1 MPAQQGGQTTT
12 ASEVIFPLAGRRV
25 WVAGHKGMVGSAL
38 TRRLAENDVEVVTVS
53 RDDLDL
59 RDSEATLRWVKD
71 VAPEMIFVAAGRVG
85 GIEANSRF
93 PADFIADNMAI
104 NMSVISAAV
113 RTEVPKL
120 MVLGSS
126 CIYPK
131 HAEQPM
137 RENSL
142 LTGPIEPTNVWYAIA
157 KISALKLAEAYRI
170 QYGHD
175 FISAMPTNLYGLNDN
190 FDEGRGHVIPALMSK
205 ARHAVESKAEVLEV
219 WGSGS
224 PLREFLHVD
233 DCADALVYL
242 AERYSAAET
251 VNVGSGLEISIREI
265 AEKICATAGF
275 GGELRFDPTRPDGA
289 PRKLVDSSRVRAMGW
304 APRVG
309 FDDGLRSTYEWFLG
323 AHPGKQKG
331 TVDHV
336 G

>member
-1 MPAQQGGQTTT
+1 MLAEPGVRAAP

-38 TRRLAENDVEVVTVS
+38 VKRLAASDVELVTVG
-53 RDDLDL
+53 RDELDL
-59 RDSEATLRWVKD
+59 RDSDATLRWVRD
-71 VAPEMIFVAAGRVG
+71 VAPEMIFIAAGRVG
-85 GIEANSRF
+85 GIAANASF
-93 PADFIADNMAI
+93 PADFIADNLAI

-113 RTEVPKL
+113 RTDVPKL

-137 RENSL
+137 RESSL
-142 LTGPIEPTNVWYAIA
+142 LTGAIEPTNVWYAIA

-175 FISAMPTNLYGLNDN
+175 FISAMPTSLFGPNDN

-205 ARHAVESKAEVLEV
+205 ARHAVETKAGVLEV
-219 WGSGS
+219 WGSGA
-224 PLREFLHVD
+224 PKREFLHVS

-242 AERYSAAET
+242 AERHSAPET
-251 VNVGSGLEISIREI
+251 VNVGSGSECSIREI
-265 AEKICATAGF
+265 AEKICAIAGF
-275 GGELRFDPTRPDGA
+275 DGELRFDPSRPDGA
-289 PRKLVDSSRVRAMGW
+289 PRKWVESSRIREMGW
-304 APRVG
+304 APRVS
-309 FDDGLRSTYEWFLG
+309 FDDGLRNTYEWYL
-323 AHPGKQKG
+323 AARAKALKG
-331 TVDHV
+331 SIDHV

>member
-1 MPAQQGGQTTT
+1 
-12 ASEVIFPLAGRRV
+12 
-25 WVAGHKGMVGSAL
+25 
-38 TRRLAENDVEVVTVS
+38 
-53 RDDLDL
+53 
-59 RDSEATLRWVKD
+59 
-71 VAPEMIFVAAGRVG
+71 
-85 GIEANSRF
+85 
-93 PADFIADNMAI
+93 MAI